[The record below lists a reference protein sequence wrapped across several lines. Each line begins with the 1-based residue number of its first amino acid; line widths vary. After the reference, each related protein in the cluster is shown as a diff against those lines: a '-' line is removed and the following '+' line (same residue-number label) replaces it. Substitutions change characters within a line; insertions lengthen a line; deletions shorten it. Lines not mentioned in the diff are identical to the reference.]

1 MRGAAD
7 RRAEHDPASHGMER
21 LADGSQILSAGLG

>member
-1 MRGAAD
+1 VGLRIAAPNY
-7 RRAEHDPASHGMER
+7 DPASHGMER